1 MFPQEL
7 SETINRSRKDNAMV
21 NGKETKEQTTIYKR
35 SHRKLK
41 IEQHEPHQK
50 SGVNSGAQEG

>member
-1 MFPQEL
+1 MQWSKE
-7 SETINRSRKDNAMV
+7 
-21 NGKETKEQTTIYKR
+21 ETKEQTTIYKR